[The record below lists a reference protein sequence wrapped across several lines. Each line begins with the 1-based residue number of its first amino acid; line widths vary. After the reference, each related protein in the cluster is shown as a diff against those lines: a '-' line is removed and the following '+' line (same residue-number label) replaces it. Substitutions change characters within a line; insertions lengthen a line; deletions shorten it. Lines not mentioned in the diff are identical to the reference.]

1 MLHICLHFLLNKH
14 GMPCL
19 GTRKFGVLL
28 FGAVRL
34 RFERSELLPA
44 QKVYSCANDVRKAH
58 GSAFS
63 DIFIVQL

>member
-1 MLHICLHFLLNKH
+1 
-14 GMPCL
+14 MPCL

-63 DIFIVQL
+63 DIFMVQL